1 MPSTNPY
8 ISEYQKLTDIIDE
21 LKAVLARESNRHMMD
36 EHLDPA
42 TRDLIEFEIIPA
54 LEEYLDY
61 QPSDADLSSD
71 GEPPMSADERWNRDL
86 QQHRELH
93 S

>member
-1 MPSTNPY
+1 MTNTNPY
-8 ISEYQKLTDIIDE
+8 VNEYQKLTNIIKE
-21 LKAVLARESNRHMMD
+21 LRAVLDRESKRHMMD

-54 LEEYLDY
+54 LEEYVDY
-61 QPSDADLSSD
+61 QPSDADLCSN

-86 QQHRELH
+86 QEHRELH